1 MDESDNHSEPGAAAA
16 PPSEAVFDVPE
27 ARGGHHGP
35 GFLLGVAMG
44 LLVGAGLAT
53 VFTPVSGDEVRART
67 AEKAPELW
75 RHRDEL
81 THEAREKARSVTGGV
96 RSRLDEALEAGRE
109 AARDAQREARRRY
122 EQMTGRPPAPPLS

>member
-1 MDESDNHSEPGAAAA
+1 MDKSNNHSEPEAAET
-16 PPSEAVFDVPE
+16 PPHEAVFDVPE
-27 ARGGHHGP
+27 TPEGRHGP
-35 GFLLGVAMG
+35 GFLLGVVMG

-53 VFTPVSGDEVRART
+53 ILTPVSGDEVRART

-81 THEAREKARSVTGGV
+81 TRGAREKARGVTGGV

-109 AARDAQREARRRY
+109 AAGEAQREARRRY
-122 EQMTGRPPAPPLS
+122 EQMTGRPPAPPLP

>member
-1 MDESDNHSEPGAAAA
+1 MDESDNHSEPEAAET

-27 ARGGHHGP
+27 TPEDRHGP
-35 GFLLGVAMG
+35 GFLFGILMG

-67 AEKAPELW
+67 AEKAPDLW

-81 THEAREKARSVTGGV
+81 TQEAREKARGVTSGV
-96 RSRLDEALEAGRE
+96 RSRLGEALEAGRE
-109 AARDAQREARRRY
+109 AAREAQQEARRRY
-122 EQMTGRPPAPPLS
+122 EQMTGRPPAPPLR

>member
-1 MDESDNHSEPGAAAA
+1 MDESDNHSESEAAET

-27 ARGGHHGP
+27 VPEGRHGP
-35 GFLLGVAMG
+35 GFLLGVVMG
-44 LLVGAGLAT
+44 VLAGAGLAT

-67 AEKAPELW
+67 AEKAPEFW

-81 THEAREKARSVTGGV
+81 TQEAREKARAVTGSV

-109 AARDAQREARRRY
+109 AAREAQQEARRRY
-122 EQMTGRPPAPPLS
+122 EQMTGRPPAPPLR